1 MYFSICIIDLFQLYR
16 DITNKQ
22 TDKKKNVKYI
32 VEDWISEVPE

>member
-16 DITNKQ
+16 DITDKQ

-32 VEDWISEVPE
+32 VEDWISKVPE